1 MAGFKRWANEQSN
14 ELAGWYTGYCF
25 DNAVIWFGRWVENK
39 LHEYDEFT
47 KKPKYTLTEL
57 LADKAS
63 ADSDWRELPPLNAEQ
78 VNSLKQALGVMER

>member
-1 MAGFKRWANEQSN
+1 M
-14 ELAGWYTGYCF
+14 
-25 DNAVIWFGRWVENK
+25 ENK

-63 ADSDWRELPPLNAEQ
+63 ADSGWRELPPLNAEQ